1 MAHQVPANW
10 RSRIEA
16 LLADEIGALGSLI
29 FGDVLASTGFVDR
42 EPNLHQ
48 ALHVFEVLKKELPS
62 QLQDGELAREILR
75 VMFGEHGAMK

>member
-75 VMFGEHGAMK
+75 VLFGEHGAMK